1 MVEMFASTIQCFSR
15 LFQINFCW
23 SINQLIV
30 LAHLQLLQKSL
41 WKLLVVFGQHVSIS
55 FYGKHEAMPN
65 LMAIH
70 AIKCCCGSNYVV
82 LVNCQLKFNEQL
94 CKFSLAVVTNV
105 RVHLISFSTIKAHHY
120 LVIGKLVW
128 SIITGNVAF
137 SPAATQRC
145 SQNSW
150 KQTQQNSKTQQL
162 FESERN

>member
-70 AIKCCCGSNYVV
+70 AIKCCCGSNYAV

-94 CKFSLAVVTNV
+94 WKFSLECCYKCTSAFNFLL
-105 RVHLISFSTIKAHHY
+105 HNKSPPLFSHWKACLEHHY
-120 LVIGKLVW
+120 RK
-128 SIITGNVAF
+128 
-137 SPAATQRC
+137 RC
-145 SQNSW
+145 VFTSSNSALLPEQLKANTA
-150 KQTQQNSKTQQL
+150 KQ
-162 FESERN
+162 